1 MGRHRDHP
9 NPDITLATAT
19 AYDVLFQISIEA
31 LVHLAKNAS
40 EEDLLD
46 ILSKVWKAV
55 DYSLFHT
62 LELLWDA
69 ADVDAEV
76 LNPHLLAR
84 HLFQEEETWDA
95 SDANMDDDDDD
106 SERRGECSA

>member
-1 MGRHRDHP
+1 MGDTR
-9 NPDITLATAT
+9 ITPTP
-19 AYDVLFQISIEA
+19 IS
-31 LVHLAKNAS
+31 L
-40 EEDLLD
+40 
-46 ILSKVWKAV
+46 WQ
-55 DYSLFHT
+55 
-62 LELLWDA
+62 LLWDA